1 MPEGTSETR
10 AALGSVTRG
19 TLLLLVATLVWIAL
33 NFVSRVLVVRELSAL
48 QWSEFYY
55 AISFTGLLAAFAN
68 LGVPQAVARNIPFV
82 SSDAERRGIVRAGFA
97 LVLPA
102 AIGVSVLLVVTSSR
116 FSVLFG
122 GGMLGLALELFA
134 VSIGFSV
141 LSSEIAATF
150 QGFEDV
156 RANAYFIQVLNPT
169 LFIAFLLLFGAD
181 RGALTFTTA
190 VLAYVLASA
199 AMLTGLLAYLALR
212 LPRHLRPGPVAP
224 AMGGRLWN
232 FALPLFAVS
241 LLGYVAN
248 AGDTL
253 ILGLFDPRVVGSY
266 GASISLARL
275 LLVGV
280 GSLGYILLPVLVR
293 FARSG
298 DTEGAQVTYS
308 TATKWMALASLPP
321 FLVFFF
327 IPSLSLHF
335 VYGSGYGGFS
345 LPLEVMC
352 VGALAS
358 TLVGPATSAQV
369 SYGETRLL
377 LYNTLAAAVFNL
389 IVAFALIPRYGQV
402 GAAVAWAGATA
413 MAPVLS
419 AVELRFTHGVHPFHR
434 HYLVPLLLTAVPVGL
449 LFALLPRGLSLWV
462 LPVLVLAAALVFLLA
477 VLLSGSIDR
486 GDRILLGEVER
497 LLGRPLPGARWLY
510 RHLGRPAP
518 DH

>member
-1 MPEGTSETR
+1 VPEGSSETR
-10 AALGSVTRG
+10 EALGSVTRG
-19 TLLLLVATLVWIAL
+19 TLLLLVATIVWVAL
-33 NFVSRVLVVRELSAL
+33 NFVARVLVVRELSAL
-48 QWSEFYY
+48 EWSEFYY
-55 AISFTGLLAAFAN
+55 AISFTGLLAALGN

-102 AIGVSVLLVVTSSR
+102 AIGVSVLLVVTSGR

-122 GGMLGLALELFA
+122 GTLLGLALELFA
-134 VSIGFSV
+134 ISIGVSV
-141 LSSEIAATF
+141 LASEIAAIF

-156 RANAYFIQVLNPT
+156 RANAYFIQVLNPS
-169 LFIAFLLLFGAD
+169 LFIVFLLAFGAD

-190 VLAYVLASA
+190 VLAYVVASVV
-199 AMLTGLLAYLALR
+199 MLLGLLAYLALR
-212 LPRHLRPGPVAP
+212 LPRHLASGPAAPGMAS
-224 AMGGRLWN
+224 RLWT

-241 LLGYVAN
+241 LLSYVAN
-248 AGDTL
+248 TGETL
-253 ILGLFDPRVVGSY
+253 ILGLFDPHAVGAY
-266 GASISLARL
+266 GASVSLARL

-280 GSLGYILLPVLVR
+280 GALGYILLPVLVR

-298 DTEGAQVTYS
+298 DSQGAQLTYA

-321 FLVFFF
+321 FLLFFF

-335 VYGSGYGGFS
+335 VYGSGYGGFP

-352 VGALAS
+352 LGALVS

-369 SYGETRLL
+369 SYGETQLL

-389 IVAFALIPRYGQV
+389 VVAFALIPGYGQV
-402 GAAVAWAGATA
+402 GAAIAWAGATA

-434 HYLVPLLLTAVPVGL
+434 HYLVPLLLTAVPVGV
-449 LFALLPRGLSLWV
+449 LFALLPPGLPLWV
-462 LPVLVLAAALVFLLA
+462 LPGLVVAAGLVFLVA
-477 VLLSGSIDR
+477 VLLSGSIDQ

-497 LLGRPLPGARWLY
+497 LAGRPLPGVRWLY
-510 RHLGRPAP
+510 RHLGRSGPP
-518 DH
+518 S